1 LLKAPA
7 ARSPEL
13 YFYLQS
19 ETILA
24 VSTKSIA
31 FVAASIAVVVGL
43 WFLFKPQR
51 VEVEAP
57 DTATA
62 ARANASLAMGSPSN
76 ASEQPVP
83 GMPAR
88 SDVFELIIKGG
99 KPVGGPKLLQV
110 HEGEQVTLNIQS
122 DSADELHLHGYDL
135 HAHITPDRTA
145 TLQFTANHTG
155 RFGMEL
161 HKAHT
166 ELGALEVYPR

>member
-13 YFYLQS
+13 YFYLQL

-24 VSTKSIA
+24 VSTKPIA

-43 WFLFKPQR
+43 WLLFKPQR

-62 ARANASLAMGSPSN
+62 ARGNASLAMGSTSN
-76 ASEQPVP
+76 TSEQPVP

-99 KPVGGPKLLQV
+99 KPVGGPKVLQV

-145 TLQFTANHTG
+145 TLQFTAYHTG